1 MTGVEITTGLV
12 NSGNSAGSILTR
24 SVKVGSHMAFSQNDE
39 KSDNFEI
46 LETNCLFTSSHT
58 KTLSF
63 TVSCVLTSFD

>member
-12 NSGNSAGSILTR
+12 NSAGSILTR
-24 SVKVGSHMAFSQNDE
+24 SVKVESHMAFSQNDE
-39 KSDNFEI
+39 KSDNFEM

-63 TVSCVLTSFD
+63 TVSCVHSAY